1 MRDRVDAATS
11 ALEQTPPA
19 VEKARTL
26 LKEGEKLITLRQ
38 KNILIADRSEHQSAR
53 RGKKIS
59 LRDYVIINWPCE
71 CARFGI
77 ATVLACFFLH
87 CSGSE
92 GWINASR

>member
-53 RGKKIS
+53 RGKNFFTRLRHHKLAMRVCKIWNS
-59 LRDYVIINWPCE
+59 YSISMFFSVLQ
-71 CARFGI
+71 RF
-77 ATVLACFFLH
+77 
-87 CSGSE
+87 
-92 GWINASR
+92 